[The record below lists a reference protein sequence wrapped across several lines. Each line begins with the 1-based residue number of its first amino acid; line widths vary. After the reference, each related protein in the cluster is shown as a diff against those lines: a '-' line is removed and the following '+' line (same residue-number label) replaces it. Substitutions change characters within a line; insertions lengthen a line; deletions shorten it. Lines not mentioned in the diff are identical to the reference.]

1 MYVCDKIS
9 LEPKGLSIISLLW
22 LVMSSII
29 VLSDPSHNNVSN
41 ELYSEVLNTYE
52 HTDHSMIEHCQTITF
67 EKNVQC
73 IFNQSRDGRDFI
85 DAGIEK

>member
-29 VLSDPSHNNVSN
+29 VLSDPSHNMFQMNYTVK
-41 ELYSEVLNTYE
+41 Y
-52 HTDHSMIEHCQTITF
+52 
-67 EKNVQC
+67 
-73 IFNQSRDGRDFI
+73 
-85 DAGIEK
+85 